1 MNKSGITIKKI
12 ANILGYSTSTISK
25 ALNNRSDISIST
37 KKRIIKTADL
47 YCYKPDFFAMG
58 LKNRKSLILG
68 VILPDLKDPFFLDVL
83 NGITEESL
91 KNNYKIMSYQSCN
104 DRVKEVNY
112 TNLLFDSNIID
123 GLIFSPSKETLIL
136 KKDNHL
142 MNYIERGLPVVFINK
157 YKSLNFAS
165 NVFNKKNDCSV
176 LNKNGF
182 EAGENSVKKLLAK
195 IKTL

>member
-12 ANILGYSTSTISK
+12 GDILGYSASTISR
-25 ALNNRSDISIST
+25 ALNDRDDISIAT
-37 KKRIIKTADL
+37 KKRIKETADL
-47 YCYKPDFFAMG
+47 YCYKPNFFAKG
-58 LKNRKSLILG
+58 LKNRQSLILG

-104 DRVKEVNY
+104 DSIKEVNY

-136 KKDNHL
+136 KKDDHL

-157 YKSLNFAS
+157 YESLDFAS
-165 NVFNKKNDCSV
+165 NVFNKKWIV
-176 LNKNGF
+176 MF
-182 EAGENSVKKLLAK
+182 
-195 IKTL
+195 